1 MDEREGARAEISDS
15 RERIKEI
22 ASQLAERAKPT
33 YMKERAKEAA
43 VQKSVELKNRIARSP
58 VALGIIGGITTAG
71 IAKLVMHP
79 RQRNGEMHPR
89 EGNGNGEMA
98 REFEPDKPVVSEK
111 AGQLK
116 EKAGALKE
124 KAREKVGNLRE
135 RMPSGEEVKTKVRAL
150 TARAGEEPI
159 VTVLGA
165 LAIGAALGFLLPLTQ
180 RERRMLEPAREEI
193 SEKLESLSTK
203 VGDKVHEKVDE
214 LHEKIAGD

>member
-79 RQRNGEMHPR
+79 RERNGEMHPR
-89 EGNGNGEMA
+89 EGNGEMA
-98 REFEPDKPVVSEK
+98 REFEPGKPVASERV
-111 AGQLK
+111 GQLK
-116 EKAGALKE
+116 DKAGALKE
-124 KAREKVGNLRE
+124 KAKEKVGNLRE

-159 VTVLGA
+159 ITALGA
-165 LAIGAALGFLLPLTQ
+165 LAIGAALGLLLPLTQ
-180 RERRMLEPAREEI
+180 RERRMLEPARAQV
-193 SEKLESLSTK
+193 SDKLESLSTE
-203 VGDKVHEKVDE
+203 VGDKVQQKVDE
-214 LHEKIAGD
+214 LHDKIAGD